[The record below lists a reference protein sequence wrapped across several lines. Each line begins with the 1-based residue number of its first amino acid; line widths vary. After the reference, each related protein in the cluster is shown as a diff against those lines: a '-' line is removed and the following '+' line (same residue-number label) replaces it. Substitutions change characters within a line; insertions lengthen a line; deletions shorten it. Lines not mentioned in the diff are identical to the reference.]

1 MGELIT
7 NHGSLERWKRQMVR
21 KKKLSKYLIV
31 SGLVHIIIALAMSR
45 IYAEQPQ
52 RHRLLRIV
60 GTVKIQYEEPEPPPK
75 PEVVTEVQPTQQE
88 KPKKTVPKKEE
99 PKVVPQKVAPP
110 KVTQEEPRV
119 RAPAPGS
126 AILEKAP
133 QRSRS
138 APGVAGFKGTRGPT
152 GDLPGASASGGISN
166 PKLTTKAGG
175 SGLSPG
181 LTHGSMETPTGS
193 GRLPGKGGREVA
205 GFRMGA
211 TQTGTGIGRVEIP
224 GSSGSDG
231 RDIEGPGAGLLTTT
245 SRINRGGGK
254 ATTGLGVGTTGGM
267 GEIESEP
274 TGSKPGGGD
283 GGPGIGGHDTVESRS
298 DPALIAGAGA
308 TAEGSKELPAAK
320 DLPEKERTGATG
332 KKEFK
337 ANLKKD
343 MTSETQVLDEPTSGG
358 VEDALQGEI
367 NRNLY
372 SLRRMHEDWQNLK
385 IPNIPKVL
393 QITIELGM
401 EKGKPKLLK
410 IDFHNPALPP
420 KIKDDLTK
428 KIRDWEFKSLYDGK
442 DDPEKWPVK
451 LTGKISWQ

>member
-1 MGELIT
+1 MI
-7 NHGSLERWKRQMVR
+7 R

-52 RHRLLRIV
+52 RHKLLRIV
-60 GTVKIQYEEPEPPPK
+60 GTVKIQYKEPEPPPK
-75 PEVVTEVQPTQQE
+75 PKVVTQVQPTKQE
-88 KPKKTVPKKEE
+88 KPKKKTVPKKEK
-99 PKVVPQKVAPP
+99 PKVTPQKVAPP
-110 KVTQEEPRV
+110 KVAQRKPRMS
-119 RAPAPGS
+119 APAPGS
-126 AILEKAP
+126 AMLEKAP

-138 APGVAGFKGTRGPT
+138 APGVAGFKGTRGPA
-152 GDLPGASASGGISN
+152 GDLPGMSASGGISA

-181 LTHGSMETPTGS
+181 RIHGSMETPTGS
-193 GRLPGKGGREVA
+193 GRLPGKGGKEVA

-224 GSSGSDG
+224 GRSGSGG
-231 RDIEGPGAGLLTTT
+231 RDIEGPGAGLSTTT
-245 SRINRGGGK
+245 SRINRGVGK
-254 ATTGLGVGTTGGM
+254 GTTGLGVGTTDGM
-267 GEIESEP
+267 EEIESEP
-274 TGSKPGGGD
+274 TGGTPDGGD
-283 GGPGIGGHDTVESRS
+283 SGPGMGGHGAVESRS
-298 DPALIAGAGA
+298 GPSLTTGAGAG
-308 TAEGSKELPAAK
+308 TEGGKELPATK
-320 DLPEKERTGATG
+320 GLPEEKRAGATG

-343 MTSETQVLDEPTSGG
+343 MTSKTQVLDEPTSSGF
-358 VEDALQGEI
+358 EDVLQGEI

-372 SLRRMHEDWQNLK
+372 SLRRMYEDWQNLK

-401 EKGKPKLLK
+401 EKGKPKLVK
-410 IDFHNPALPP
+410 IDFHNPALSP

-428 KIRDWEFKSLYDGK
+428 KIRDWKFKSLYDGK
-442 DDPEKWPVK
+442 DDPKKWPVK